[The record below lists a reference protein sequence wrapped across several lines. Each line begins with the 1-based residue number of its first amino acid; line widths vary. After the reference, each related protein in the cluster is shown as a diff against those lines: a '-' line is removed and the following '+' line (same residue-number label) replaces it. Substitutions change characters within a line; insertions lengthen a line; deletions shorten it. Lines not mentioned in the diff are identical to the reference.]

1 MSGISSRYRLRLLC
15 VIITYQVF
23 NIYVTMTLLFLSG
36 VDVMLRLIQNE
47 AKYAR
52 PTENHSAN

>member
-1 MSGISSRYRLRLLC
+1 L
-15 VIITYQVF
+15 
-23 NIYVTMTLLFLSG
+23 NIYATMTLLFLSG
-36 VDVMLRLIQNE
+36 VDVMLRLTQNE